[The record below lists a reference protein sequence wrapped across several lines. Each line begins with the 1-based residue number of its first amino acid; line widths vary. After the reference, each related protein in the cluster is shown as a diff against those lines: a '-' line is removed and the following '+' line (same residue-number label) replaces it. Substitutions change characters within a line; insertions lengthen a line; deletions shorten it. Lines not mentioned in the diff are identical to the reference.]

1 MYFTSPSRTAR
12 PKRRTPA
19 PLTTERITTMI
30 SDFLNEFAAGS
41 SGVITTGSD
50 VIDLFAGLPAQ
61 LVNLFAGAL
70 EGIGS

>member
-1 MYFTSPSRTAR
+1 
-12 PKRRTPA
+12 
-19 PLTTERITTMI
+19 MI